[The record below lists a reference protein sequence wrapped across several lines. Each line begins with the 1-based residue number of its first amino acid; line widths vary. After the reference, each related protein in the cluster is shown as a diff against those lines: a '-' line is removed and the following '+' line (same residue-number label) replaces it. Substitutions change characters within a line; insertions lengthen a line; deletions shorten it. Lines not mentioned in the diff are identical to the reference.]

1 MAFHVNYAR
10 DVPKKAQKRL
20 KLATFWIFWIFGG
33 QNTILIIKFVTNM
46 CKFYVWALDEAFGGD
61 QEQYTKSKYQ
71 KTAKNAKIGK
81 KMHFWKLKWD
91 SRSKIPRIFIPSMN
105 VLFHGKPKNCIK
117 ILKFWEERGLG
128 AQKMAPPRV

>member
-1 MAFHVNYAR
+1 
-10 DVPKKAQKRL
+10 
-20 KLATFWIFWIFGG
+20 
-33 QNTILIIKFVTNM
+33 M

-91 SRSKIPRIFIPSMN
+91 SRSKIPRIFIPSMY
-105 VLFHGKPKNCIK
+105 VLFHGKPKNGIK
-117 ILKFWEERGLG
+117 ILKFLEEGGPGPKKWPPLGSNFFWEFFSWVLTPDLGL
-128 AQKMAPPRV
+128 PD